1 MKIVGLAIV
10 ACLLCASQTNACDA
24 DLDKDGEV
32 GISDFLILAA
42 QFGQTCPQ
50 TTPEANACSADLN
63 NNGEVE
69 INDFL
74 IFVEQFGQTCPQTT
88 PDTPSGLSIEAGYG
102 RIVLPGAEVQ
112 LNATLN
118 GPGAQVMWRQVDGI
132 VAEIRSA
139 NALQP
144 IISVPAMVGHSEI
157 LLFEV
162 RAEMDLGQQD
172 SDIVWVEAYVPQQ
185 DVADLTLV
193 GDFSPKVGWECN
205 QDPVAVPEVQ
215 THVLDTVIEY
225 TTNGIPAH
233 ATGQFPNRGNP
244 NTIAPVTQTW
254 RIPRYPVKTDTP
266 TEMATF
272 GITLDGIKLE
282 RDTAES
288 YLNERRWSYEAL
300 TPGLARRLSGNAR
313 FEWLGTDCNNAH
325 VQPTGIYHYHG
336 VPHGLVNELASEAEG
351 QDMILVGYA
360 ADGFPF
366 YVDLGHNSPEGSWE
380 LRSGTRESA
389 PGGAF
394 DGTFREDWQYVAGS
408 GDLDQCNGR
417 FGITPE
423 FPEGI
428 YHYYLTED
436 YPYIPRCVW
445 GTPDS
450 SFRRRGGGGGRPPG
464 GQPPPGGP
472 GG

>member
-10 ACLLCASQTNACDA
+10 ACLLCASQTDACDA
-24 DLDKDGEV
+24 DLDKDGVV
-32 GISDFLILAA
+32 GLSDFLIFAA
-42 QFGQTCPQ
+42 QFGQTCPH
-50 TTPEANACSADLN
+50 
-63 NNGEVE
+63 
-69 INDFL
+69 
-74 IFVEQFGQTCPQTT
+74 TT
-88 PDTPSGLSIEAGYG
+88 PDTLSAISVEAGYG
-102 RIVLPGAEVQ
+102 RIVLPGTQVQ

-118 GPGAQVMWRQVDGI
+118 GPGAQVKWQQVGGI
-132 VAEIRSA
+132 VAEVRSA

-144 IISVPAMVGHSEI
+144 IISIPVMINQPET

-162 RAEMDLGQQD
+162 RAEKDSGQQD

-193 GDFSPKVGWECN
+193 ADFSPRNGWACDR
-205 QDPVAVPEVQ
+205 DPVAVPEVQ
-215 THVLDTVIEY
+215 TRVLENTIEY

-233 ATGQFPNRGNP
+233 ATGRFPNRGNP

-254 RIPRYPVKTDTP
+254 RIPRYPEKTNTP
-266 TEMATF
+266 TAMATF

-288 YLNERRWSYEAL
+288 YRNQRQWNYEAL
-300 TPGLARRLSGNAR
+300 TPGMARRLSGNAR

-325 VQPTGIYHYHG
+325 VQPTGVYHYHG
-336 VPHGLVNELASEAEG
+336 VPHGLVNELASEAG
-351 QDMILVGYA
+351 SQDMILVGYA

-366 YVDLGHNSPEGSWE
+366 YVDLGPNAPEGSWE
-380 LRSGTRESA
+380 LRPGTRESA
-389 PGGAF
+389 PGGAY
-394 DGTFREDWQYVAGS
+394 DGTFREDWRFVAGS

-417 FGITPE
+417 FGVTPE

-445 GTPDS
+445 GTPDP
-450 SFRRRGGGGGRPPG
+450 SFRQRRAGG
-464 GQPPPGGP
+464 PPPGGP
-472 GG
+472 GFRRRPPRRY

>member
-1 MKIVGLAIV
+1 MRRQLKMFGLVFCLMSVLCTSYAEGHMLYSDESDVTDFNGDGKTDFDDFILFV
-10 ACLLCASQTNACDA
+10 AAFGSQQV
-24 DLDKDGEV
+24 L
-32 GISDFLILAA
+32 F
-42 QFGQTCPQ
+42 
-50 TTPEANACSADLN
+50 DLN
-63 NNGEVE
+63 GNGLVDFP
-69 INDFL
+69 DFL
-74 IFVEQFGQTCPQTT
+74 IFTAQFAQASPHET
-88 PDTPSGLSIEAGYG
+88 PDTLSVEAGYG
-102 RIVLPGAEVQ
+102 RIVLPGTEVQ

-118 GPGAQVMWRQVDGI
+118 GSGAQIAWRQVGGI
-132 VAEIRSA
+132 VAEIRSP

-144 IISVPAMVGHSEI
+144 IISVPAMVGQPET

-162 RAEMDLGQQD
+162 RAEKDSGQQD

-185 DVADLTLV
+185 DVTDLTLV
-193 GDFSPKVGWECN
+193 ADFSPRNGWECN
-205 QDPVAVPEVQ
+205 RDPVAVPEVH
-215 THVLDTVIEY
+215 TRVLDTVIEY

-233 ATGQFPNRGNP
+233 ATGQFPNQGNP

-254 RIPRYPVKTDTP
+254 RIPRNPVKTDTP

-288 YLNERRWSYEAL
+288 YRNQRQWSYEAL
-300 TPGLARRLSGNAR
+300 TPGMARRLSGNAR

-336 VPHGLVNELASEAEG
+336 VPHGLVNELASEAGG

-366 YVDLGHNSPEGSWE
+366 YVALGPDAPKGSWE
-380 LRSGTRESA
+380 LRQGTRESA
-389 PGGAF
+389 PGGAY
-394 DGTFREDWQYVAGS
+394 DGTFREDWQFVAGS

-417 FGITPE
+417 FGVTPE

-450 SFRRRGGGGGRPPG
+450 SFRRRRAGG
-464 GQPPPGGP
+464 PPPGGP